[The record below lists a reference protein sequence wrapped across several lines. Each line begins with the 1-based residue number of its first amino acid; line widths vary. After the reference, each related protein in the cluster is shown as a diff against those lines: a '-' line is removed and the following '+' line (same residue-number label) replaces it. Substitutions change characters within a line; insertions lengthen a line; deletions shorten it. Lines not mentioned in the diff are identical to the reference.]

1 MKLYRLIWTLA
12 LAIAVAA
19 SGVVCFGQA
28 AKKEKEIYNERVD
41 ARAEIKEA
49 LKRAATENKRVILV
63 FGANWCY
70 DCRVLD
76 AAFHRGDLA
85 AILTANYEVV
95 HVDIGKGE
103 KNQDLVEEVRGSAEP
118 RHPRT
123 SRARPGREAGLQPEE
138 RRIRKRARACPGRFP
153 GIPEQVETRSAE
165 PLRVYIARTAKKGRG
180 WRRTPGEKANP

>member
-1 MKLYRLIWTLA
+1 MNLYRLIWTLA

-19 SGVVCFGQA
+19 SSAVCFGQA
-28 AKKEKEIYNERVD
+28 VKKEKEIYNERAD

-49 LKRAATENKRVILV
+49 LEKAGAEHKRVILV

-85 AILTANYEVV
+85 AILAANYEVV

-103 KNQDLVEEVRGSAEP
+103 KNQDVAKKYEVPLSRGIPGLAVLDSNGKLVYSQKNGEFENA
-118 RHPRT
+118 
-123 SRARPGREAGLQPEE
+123 RALAPEE
-138 RRIRKRARACPGRFP
+138 FLAFLNKWK
-153 GIPEQVETRSAE
+153 PEAQSQ
-165 PLRVYIARTAKKGRG
+165 
-180 WRRTPGEKANP
+180 